1 MFRLNLPFA
10 GELELEKGEKVQT
23 KFVQN
28 FLFLTFF
35 SQDETEDMLSFY

>member
-1 MFRLNLPFA
+1 MFRLDLPFA
-10 GELELEKGEKVQT
+10 GELESEKVEKVRR